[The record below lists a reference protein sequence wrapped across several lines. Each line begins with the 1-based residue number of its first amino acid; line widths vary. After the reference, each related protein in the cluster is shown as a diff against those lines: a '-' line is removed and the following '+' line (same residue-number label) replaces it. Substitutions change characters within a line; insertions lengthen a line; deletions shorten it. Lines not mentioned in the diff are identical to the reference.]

1 MESKKRKAAAL
12 NYKTGADAVPRITAK
27 GSGTVAD
34 KIIEIAKA
42 HGVPIKEDRQLVD
55 ILSALDLYQEI
66 PQELYKAVAEIL
78 AFIYKLSKKNAPP
91 GTPPA
96 WPV

>member
-1 MESKKRKAAAL
+1 MEDRKRKAAAL
-12 NYKTGADAVPRITAK
+12 KYKKGTPDAPKITAK

-34 KIIEIAKA
+34 KIIELAKA
-42 HGVPIKEDRQLVD
+42 SGVPIKEDKQLVE

-78 AFIYKLSKKNAPP
+78 AFIYSLSKKTPAAPGKAP
-91 GTPPA
+91 
-96 WPV
+96 